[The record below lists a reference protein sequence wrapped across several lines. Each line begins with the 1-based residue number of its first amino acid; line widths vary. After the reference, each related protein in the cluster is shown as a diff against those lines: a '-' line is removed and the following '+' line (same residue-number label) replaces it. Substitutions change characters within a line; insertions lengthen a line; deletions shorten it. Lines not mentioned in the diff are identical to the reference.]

1 MYSNKQQDNVTWM
14 ARDTQHSSLY
24 PFGWVWLGYCHHI
37 KPVLTQSSPV
47 AYITLRYEHQFTNAV
62 RFLLSIKLWFNG
74 LVCSLLHL
82 YLTLPRSCEGLKSTT
97 VHSPINRYPYR
108 HACMIQTGYIFSAAP
123 QQHRSDVRGVPQLD
137 VLDETHKPRAL
148 SWGKPQNTTPKTQ
161 NIYVKYFNLN
171 KVACFF
177 FPPLPPASK
186 PTSRGDNWDEYLS
199 GRQNMEHIRCL
210 RIPGRCRHSSAHRP

>member
-1 MYSNKQQDNVTWM
+1 MNGTWHTAFISISLWM
-14 ARDTQHSSLY
+14 GLTRLLSSHQTCFDTILSCSLY
-24 PFGWVWLGYCHHI
+24 HAAIWASIYKRSKIL
-37 KPVLTQSSPV
+37 LT
-47 AYITLRYEHQFTNAV
+47 
-62 RFLLSIKLWFNG
+62 IKLLFNG

-82 YLTLPRSCEGLKSTT
+82 YLTLPKSCEGLKSTT
-97 VHSPINRYPYR
+97 VHSPISRYPYR
-108 HACMIQTGYIFSAAP
+108 HACMIQAGYIFSAAP

-177 FPPLPPASK
+177 PPLPPASK
-186 PTSRGDNWDEYLS
+186 PTSRGENWDEYLS
-199 GRQNMEHIRCL
+199 GRQNMEHIRRL